1 MRHAAG
7 SIGLGADLRT
17 VVTSGMLRPSKIAT
31 VVLVLFYLVPCPA
44 MFSQQSSS
52 IASTLLDFKS
62 RDVDRRVAAYEKI
75 KTNQKAL
82 QRSDVK
88 NALMGLLDRENLYV
102 HKTLEDS
109 DGQEGVG
116 EGFGSYHDDLIQTV
130 MKIADWHN
138 SREVCVLARTEV
150 EPGSRLASMLAKDGG
165 ATMVPCLL
173 KIAQGDAFGHKDTA
187 FMESD
192 DRTEAIPLL
201 VEIGAVAGDLST
213 ADRALIRKAT
223 IEGLRDPDAA
233 VRFVTVRAV
242 ADYGT
247 PALIPALEDIAHSDP
262 VSRPGNNGVGI
273 RYDIREA
280 AAKAIESIQDRAK
293 SR

>member
-1 MRHAAG
+1 
-7 SIGLGADLRT
+7 
-17 VVTSGMLRPSKIAT
+17 
-31 VVLVLFYLVPCPA
+31 

-52 IASTLLDFKS
+52 VASTLLDSKS

-88 NALMGLLDRENLYV
+88 NALMDLLDRENLYV

-213 ADRALIRKAT
+213 ADQDIASKSDNRRVARSGCRQFGSYRCTRSLTPALR
-223 IEGLRDPDAA
+223 
-233 VRFVTVRAV
+233 
-242 ADYGT
+242 
-247 PALIPALEDIAHSDP
+247 ALIPALEDIAHSDP
-262 VSRPGNNGVGI
+262 VSRPGNNGVGHPI
-273 RYDIREA
+273 RHPGSSGQSYRIHSGPCQIQIVRGRVSSQCLPQHSRQVLRNRIIGMWPEA
-280 AAKAIESIQDRAK
+280 SAGQKPDFR
-293 SR
+293 